1 MLESFEGG
9 GEGGDKEEILATF
22 ERVLSMEPGHVGAI
36 AGMMSLYDADHDVAK
51 VMKPLSLSFL
61 FY

>member
-1 MLESFEGG
+1 MLESIENG
-9 GEGGDKEEILATF
+9 GEGGGKGETAATF

-51 VMKPLSLSFL
+51 VIGPLSLSSFVR
-61 FY
+61 